1 MRRSRVGDADH
12 QSGFTLIELLVA
24 FFVLAIIL
32 AAAASSLISFSRAAV
47 DNERRVQATALLN
60 RLHEELQALPWQ
72 LSALYDEDVA
82 AVTWPADLDASG
94 GTFEGADLVTLTGP
108 GADPRIP
115 SIPLPFEVVTID
127 GRDYEVYRIIS
138 WADRDGAGD
147 EDLKRFT
154 TVVRWQVIGQT
165 KEQRFDSERAPT
177 PVEFGEGTPSVTFIV
192 TPEVPLSVSGYN
204 DLGDGQGDGEN
215 ALPITV
221 FGDFETVGGVDSASV
236 VYEAIDAGVA
246 VQRTLALT
254 RNPGT
259 ESFAGEIAPGGDRFA
274 VGSQSFTLVG
284 LVGGTELQTRA
295 TVTFLEPSIVIDPP
309 SVRTP
314 VTVTA
319 SHPSSLRVGVNA
331 GQPNRL
337 CSGITVTATVDDL
350 EPDGT
355 VTMTYAGSA
364 GTISSELEPVTT
376 ITGTADVFS
385 ATIPR
390 YSASPWI
397 RPSSVPGN
405 SPYAYTV
412 QFTVTAANP
421 GDPPATSAPVTS
433 SSISI
438 STPGNQTSCG

>member
-94 GTFEGADLVTLTGP
+94 GTFEGADLVMLTGP

-177 PVEFGEGTPSVTFIV
+177 PVEFGEGVPSVAFIV
-192 TPEVPLSVSGYN
+192 TPEVPLSSVGYV
-204 DLGDGQGDGEN
+204 DLGGGQGNGLN
-215 ALPITV
+215 ALPVSI
-221 FGDFETVGGVDSASV
+221 FADFETVGGVDSAAV
-236 VYEAIDAGVA
+236 VYEAIDGGIE
-246 VQRTLALT
+246 VQRTLPLT
-254 RNPGT
+254 RVAGT
-259 ESFAGEIAPGGDRFA
+259 ESFTGEIAAGADRFA
-274 VGSQSFTLVG
+274 VGSQTFTLVG
-284 LVGGTELQTRA
+284 TIGGTELQAQA
-295 TVTFLEPSIVIDPP
+295 TVTFLEPSVVIDPP
-309 SVRTP
+309 TVQSPVVATANPPSVR
-314 VTVTA
+314 
-319 SHPSSLRVGVNA
+319 VGIHE
-331 GQPNRL
+331 GQPDRL
-337 CSGITVTATVDDL
+337 CSAITVEARVDDL
-350 EPDGT
+350 QPDGT
-355 VTMTYAGSA
+355 VTMTYAGSS
-364 GTISSELEPVTT
+364 GTISSEMQPVGA
-376 ITGTADVFS
+376 ITGSNDVFS

-397 RPSSVPGN
+397 RPSSATGN
-405 SPYAYTV
+405 SPFSYSV

-421 GDPPATSAPVTS
+421 GDPPATSASVTS
-433 SSISI
+433 NAISV
-438 STPGNQTSCG
+438 STPRNQSSC